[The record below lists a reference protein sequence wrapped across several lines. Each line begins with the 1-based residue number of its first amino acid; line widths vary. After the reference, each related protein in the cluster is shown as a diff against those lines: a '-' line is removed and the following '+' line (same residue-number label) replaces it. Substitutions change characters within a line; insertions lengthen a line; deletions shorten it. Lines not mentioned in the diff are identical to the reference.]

1 MDGPSI
7 RSFPRILLHT
17 PLELRTN
24 GSAIRLEGDG
34 SNVSAGGLFVESED
48 LPLGTTVHVSI
59 AGVHP
64 FEADGVVRYR
74 SRGGV
79 GIEFVP
85 MTEPVRKGLDDLI
98 AELTEKGLPVC

>member
-7 RSFPRILLHT
+7 RSFPRIELHT

-24 GSAIRLEGDG
+24 GTAIRLQG

-48 LPLGTTVHVSI
+48 LPLGTTVHVTI

-64 FEADGVVRYR
+64 FEADGVVRYH
-74 SRGGV
+74 SDGGV

-85 MTEPVRKGLDDLI
+85 MTEPVRRGLDKLI
-98 AELTEKGLPVC
+98 AELTAKGLPVC